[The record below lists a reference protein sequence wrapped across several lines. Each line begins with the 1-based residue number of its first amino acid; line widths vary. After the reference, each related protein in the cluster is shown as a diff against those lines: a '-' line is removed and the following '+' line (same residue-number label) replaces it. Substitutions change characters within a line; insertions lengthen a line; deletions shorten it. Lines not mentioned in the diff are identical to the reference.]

1 MKVHPYLHLTRSAFR
16 TYHCTSVSL
25 TPDSRAPT
33 ISIRALRGLP
43 SDSKTVMIANTRRTG
58 EARGIYYRAKGPPVC
73 LSASLTGRL
82 AGWLVGWQCISTTT
96 AVAAMARHN
105 NRWLGS
111 WSQLLALSQQPVC
124 STPLIYVHWRW
135 CKVVEKL
142 YGITALLACQ
152 ATVTAK
158 RVRGVGRSGEWME
171 GEGEEEAL
179 EDMRDIGIWLYQALW
194 G

>member
-16 TYHCTSVSL
+16 TYHYSL
-25 TPDSRAPT
+25 TPDSRAST
-33 ISIRALRGLP
+33 VTIRALSRLP

-58 EARGIYYRAKGPPVC
+58 EACSIYYRAKGPPVC
-73 LSASLTGRL
+73 LSASLTGWL

-96 AVAAMARHN
+96 AAVAATAPHN
-105 NRWLGS
+105 NCWLGS
-111 WSQLLALSQQPVC
+111 WSQLLDSSQQPVC

-152 ATVTAK
+152 ATVTVK
-158 RVRGVGRSGEWME
+158 WVRGVRRREEWME
-171 GEGEEEAL
+171 GEGVRKEPW
-179 EDMRDIGIWLYQALW
+179 RICKI
-194 G
+194 

>member
-16 TYHCTSVSL
+16 TYHYTSVSL
-25 TPDSRAPT
+25 TPDSKAST
-33 ISIRALRGLP
+33 ISIRALSGLP
-43 SDSKTVMIANTRRTG
+43 SDNKTVMIANTRRTG

-73 LSASLTGRL
+73 LSASLTG
-82 AGWLVGWQCISTTT
+82 WLVGWQCISTTT

-111 WSQLLALSQQPVC
+111 WSQLLAFSQQPVC

-152 ATVTAK
+152 ATVTVK
-158 RVRGVGRSGEWME
+158 WVRGVEKSEEWME
-171 GEGEEEAL
+171 GEEGAL
-179 EDMRDIGIWLYQALW
+179 EDMRDIGIWLYQAPW